1 MGHIVNLFLV
11 LALLLNLAALGL
23 SQVKAVIRIAAFQGV
38 LLAALPLLLE
48 GPFGWGALVA
58 LATAVMKGVVIPA
71 MLFRAVRDVKIGRE
85 VDPLLGFIPSMFLG
99 ALGLGAGLLFARSMP
114 SVTSQGSSLLVPA
127 AVATLFAGGILLT
140 TRQKAVMQV
149 VGFLVL
155 ENGIYLFGLTLLGAM
170 PALVELGVLLDLV
183 VCVFVSGI
191 LLNHIHRAFASLDSD
206 RLNTLKEERP

>member
-155 ENGIYLFGLTLLGAM
+155 ENGIYLFGLLLIHAT
-170 PALVELGVLLDLV
+170 PLLVEAGILLDLTV
-183 VCVFVSGI
+183 GVFVIGI
-191 LLNHIHRAFASLDSD
+191 IVDHIQRAFDTLDT
-206 RLNTLKEERP
+206 RKLTVLRE